1 MKKTLYP
8 GSFDPITYG
17 HMDIISQALKIY
29 DEVIVA
35 VLVNSNKKA
44 SMFTLEERINL
55 IKEIYKNTPNVK
67 VISSDE
73 NIAAVDVALNNDC
86 NTMVRG
92 LRDLTDFADEL
103 KLAEL
108 NLTIS
113 DEKVSTVAFFANPT
127 KTTISSTMVKE
138 LTRLNKNIDNFVHPI
153 VKAAIYKKLGKED
166 LNEI

>member
-8 GSFDPITYG
+8 GSFDHITYG

-29 DEVIVA
+29 DKVIVA
-35 VLVNSNKKA
+35 VLVNSNKKTG
-44 SMFTLEERINL
+44 MFTLDERVNL
-55 IKEIYKNTPNVK
+55 IQEIYKDNPKVK
-67 VISSDE
+67 VISSTE
-73 NIAAVDVALNNDC
+73 NIAAVDVAINYGC
-86 NTMVRG
+86 TTMVRG

-113 DEKVSTVAFFANPT
+113 DEKINTVAFFANPT

-138 LTRLNKNIDNFVHPI
+138 LARLNKNINNFFFFTVNI
-153 VKAAIYKKLGKED
+153 SLKK
-166 LNEI
+166 

>member
-35 VLVNSNKKA
+35 VLVNSSKK
-44 SMFTLEERINL
+44 SGMFTLEERINL
-55 IKEIYKNTPNVK
+55 IKEIYKNNPKVK

-73 NIAAVDVALNNDC
+73 NIAAVDVALNNGC
-86 NTMVRG
+86 TTMVRG

-113 DEKVSTVAFFANPT
+113 DEKVNTVAFFANPA

-138 LTRLNKNIDNFVHPI
+138 LTRLNKNIDNFVHPV
-153 VKAAIYKKLGKED
+153 VKSAINKKLGKD
-166 LNEI
+166 D

>member
-35 VLVNSNKKA
+35 VLVNSTKK
-44 SMFTLEERINL
+44 SGMFTLNERVNL
-55 IKEIYKNTPNVK
+55 IKEIYKDTPNVK
-67 VISSDE
+67 VISSAE
-73 NIAAVDVALNNDC
+73 NIASVDIALNNEC
-86 NTMVRG
+86 STMVRG

-113 DEKVSTVAFFANPT
+113 DEKVNTVAFFANPT

-138 LTRLNKNIDNFVHPI
+138 LTRLHKNIDNFVHPI
-153 VKAAIYKKLGKED
+153 VKEAINKKTGKD
-166 LNEI
+166 D

>member
-35 VLVNSNKKA
+35 VLVNSSKK
-44 SMFTLEERINL
+44 SGMFTLEERVKMIQ
-55 IKEIYKNTPNVK
+55 EIYKNSPNIK
-67 VISSDE
+67 VISCDK
-73 NIAAVDVALNNDC
+73 NIAAVDVAINNDC
-86 NTMVRG
+86 TTMVRG

-113 DEKVSTVAFFANPT
+113 DEKVNTVAFFANPT

-138 LTRLNKNIDNFVHPI
+138 LTRLNKSIDNFVHPI
-153 VKAAIYKKLGKED
+153 VKAAINKKLRKD
-166 LNEI
+166 D

>member
-35 VLVNSNKKA
+35 VLVNSNKK
-44 SMFTLEERINL
+44 SGMFTLEERINL
-55 IKEIYKNTPNVK
+55 IKEIYKDFPNIT

-73 NIAAVDVALNNDC
+73 NIAAVDVALNNGC
-86 NTMVRG
+86 YTMVRG

-113 DEKVSTVAFFANPT
+113 DEKINTVAFFANPT

-138 LTRLNKNIDNFVHPI
+138 LARLNKNIDNFVHPV
-153 VKAAIYKKLGKED
+153 VKTAINKKLRKED
-166 LNEI
+166 